1 MITDISTPKSGA
13 LKKNLKGTLIG
24 GAWSRLKP

>member
-1 MITDISTPKSGA
+1 MTNDISTPKNGA